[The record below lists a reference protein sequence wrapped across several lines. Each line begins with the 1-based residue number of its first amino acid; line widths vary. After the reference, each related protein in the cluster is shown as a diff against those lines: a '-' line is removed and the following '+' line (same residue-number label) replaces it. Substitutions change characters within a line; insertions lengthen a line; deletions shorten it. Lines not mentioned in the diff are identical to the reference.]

1 MKKLII
7 FIFLLIFT
15 CSQAFAQQYRPG
27 AVKMHN
33 KGVEYYDKHQYQNAL
48 DCFLEA
54 IAIDPN
60 FMDSYY
66 NLAVLY
72 EYFGEKPKAIAAYK
86 NLLKIDA
93 YNPEAA
99 YKVGELSAEQKNY
112 KVAITYLNLVPKNSA
127 RYASAQD
134 LKRKL
139 QGKVALEK
147 EQYDRFY
154 AQEQQTYTGVPSPSG
169 ICQDKNG
176 QTYITNSAT
185 NSITI
190 ITDKNERKFFFRG
203 APLSAPM
210 GIISDKYNNLYVAS
224 SGNGKIIYIT
234 QDKEA
239 RTILSGLSRPEG
251 LFLNEDNVLFITQKG
266 KNTVTRYKLY

>member
-1 MKKLII
+1 MKKFISLFLVLILTTS
-7 FIFLLIFT
+7 FVY
-15 CSQAFAQQYRPG
+15 AQQYRPG

-33 KGVEYYDKHQYQNAL
+33 KGVQYYDKRQYQNAL

-54 IAIDPN
+54 ISIDPN
-60 FMDSYY
+60 FVDSYY

-112 KVAITYLNLVPKNSA
+112 KVAITYLNLVPKNSH
-127 RYASAQD
+127 RYTSAQN
-134 LKRKL
+134 LKKKL

-147 EQYDRFY
+147 SQYDRFY
-154 AQEQQTYTGVPSPSG
+154 AQEQITYQGIPSPSG

-176 QTYITNSAT
+176 QIYITNSAT
-185 NSITI
+185 NSITV
-190 ITDKNERKFFFRG
+190 ITDKNERKYFFRG
-203 APLSAPM
+203 APLLNPT
-210 GIISDKYNNLYVAS
+210 GIIADKYNNLYVAS
-224 SGNGKIIYIT
+224 TGNGRIVYIT

-239 RTILSGLSRPEG
+239 RVILNGLNRPEG
-251 LFLNEDNVLFITQKG
+251 LFLDEDNVLFITQKG
-266 KNTVTRYKLY
+266 KNSVTKYKLY